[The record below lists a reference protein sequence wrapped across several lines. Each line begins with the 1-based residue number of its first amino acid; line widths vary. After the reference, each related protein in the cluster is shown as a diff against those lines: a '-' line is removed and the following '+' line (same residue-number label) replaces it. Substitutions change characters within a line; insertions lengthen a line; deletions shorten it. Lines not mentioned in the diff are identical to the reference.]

1 MSFLGQML
9 GTDRAEM
16 QMAHLRMIC
25 QGLLFR
31 IVQQSKEKKDT
42 GFVIA
47 LTSPTPGA
55 GVSHITT
62 ALTDALNKSGGQYAL
77 AIDCKHLNADSHD
90 SSSSLDLERR
100 LDLESL
106 WQMQSP
112 AGSYDSWYGVQDRL
126 DIALDNLRRKYRY
139 ILVDCPSLKES
150 QDAIRLAPY
159 ADGVVL
165 VVEANRTQREQLL
178 YAERTI
184 EGAKGRILGH
194 VLNKRSYVIPNWL
207 SFKMEAIGL

>member
-47 LTSPTPGA
+47 LTSPTPGS
-55 GVSHITT
+55 GVSHITN
-62 ALTDALNKSGGQYAL
+62 ALADALNKSGGQYAL
-77 AIDCKHLNADSHD
+77 AIDCKHLNSDSYE
-90 SSSSLDLERR
+90 SSGPLDVDRR
-100 LDLESL
+100 MDLESL
-106 WQMQSP
+106 WQMRSP
-112 AGSYDSWYGVQDRL
+112 AGSFDSWYGVQDRL

-150 QDAIRLAPY
+150 QDAVRLAPY
-159 ADGVVL
+159 ADGMVL
-165 VVEANRTQREQLL
+165 VVEANRTQREQLM